1 MFRGAIA
8 PLYLLLTSFIFN
20 FNFIFMYKI
29 ILKVST
35 LILVNLFAFLLF
47 WIILGAIFWN
57 TKSFLLISIVV
68 SIIPLTIIMIFE
80 IQKTTKEF
88 NNILPEKKDDW
99 NSK

>member
-1 MFRGAIA
+1 
-8 PLYLLLTSFIFN
+8 
-20 FNFIFMYKI
+20 MYKI

-47 WIILGAIFWN
+47 GIILGAIFGN

-88 NNILPEKKDDW
+88 NNILPEKKDDG